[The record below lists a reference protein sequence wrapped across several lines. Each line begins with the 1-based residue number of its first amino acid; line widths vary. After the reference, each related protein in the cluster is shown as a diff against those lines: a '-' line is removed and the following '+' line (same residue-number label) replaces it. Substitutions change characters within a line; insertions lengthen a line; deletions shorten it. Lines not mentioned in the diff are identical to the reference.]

1 MAVEIKHI
9 EYYLPA
15 GILTNQMLKEK
26 HPDWDVDK
34 VESKSGVRNRHIAS
48 KNETA
53 LDLAIQATQKFFDN
67 SGIDKSRVQGIIF
80 CTQSPDFIMPSNA
93 FLLQKYFELSHQ
105 LLAFDY
111 NLACS
116 GYVYGLAIARGLI
129 ETRVVDNV
137 LLINAD
143 TYSKFIGENDRS
155 TKVLF
160 GDAAAVSF
168 IQRTEN
174 SDSNIIDVI
183 LESSGKDFDS
193 FYIPAGGVRNP
204 ISEITKEETADMSGN
219 VRSMENIHMN
229 GFGVWKFISQ
239 TVPKQ
244 ILHLLKRNNLA
255 LEQIDLF
262 VFHQASKLT
271 LDSLVK
277 ALKLSD
283 EKVFINIAQIG
294 NTVSA
299 SIPIA
304 LKDAVEAGRIKR
316 GDTILISGFG
326 VGLSWGSAIVR
337 Y

>member
-1 MAVEIKHI
+1 MAIEIIHI
-9 EYYLPA
+9 EYYLPS
-15 GILTNQMLKEK
+15 GIITNEMLKAE
-26 HPDWDVDK
+26 HPDWDIDK
-34 VESKSGVRNRHIAS
+34 VKTKAGVSKRHIAAEG
-48 KNETA
+48 ETA
-53 LDLAIQATQKFFDN
+53 LDLAIQACQKFFEN
-67 SGIDKSRVQGIIF
+67 SGIEKSSVKGIIF
-80 CTQSPDFIMPSNA
+80 CTQSADFIMPSNA
-93 FLLQKYFELSHQ
+93 FLVQKHFGLSNQ
-105 LLAFDY
+105 VLAFDY

-129 ETRVVDNV
+129 ETKVVDNI

-143 TYSKFIGENDRS
+143 TYSKFIGEKDRS

-168 IQRTEN
+168 IQRAKN
-174 SDSNIIDVI
+174 QDSDVLDVI

-193 FYIPAGGVRNP
+193 FYIPAGGCRNP
-204 ISEITKEETADMSGN
+204 ISELTKKETVDTSGN
-219 VRSMENIHMN
+219 FRSMENIHMN

-244 ILHLLKRNNLA
+244 IQHLLRKND
-255 LEQIDLF
+255 LELDQIDLF

-277 ALKLSD
+277 ALKLPE
-283 EKVFINIAQIG
+283 EKIFSNIEQIG

-304 LKDAVEAGRIKR
+304 LKDAIDSGKIKR

-326 VGLSWGSAIVR
+326 VGLSWGSAIVK